1 MIYTTCHSRN
11 LHFISSQCKDIS
23 VFSVCQEFKKYQ
35 LCSLSTV
42 VVTGVSPTGSLLLP
56 GIGVYFSPKVQPPN
70 VIEASQNADLLHF
83 ERQKLALY
91 LSESISVCMT
101 GLLS

>member
-1 MIYTTCHSRN
+1 VYVTAET
-11 LHFISSQCKDIS
+11 FISSVASAMTFQCFLYARNLKNTNCVPDHCS
-23 VFSVCQEFKKYQ
+23 CHGSFSHWEPASARNLESIF
-35 LCSLSTV
+35 
-42 VVTGVSPTGSLLLP
+42 P
-56 GIGVYFSPKVQPPN
+56 PKVQPPN
-70 VIEASQNADLLHF
+70 VLEASQNADLLHF